1 MRRRKATGI
10 ERLKVR
16 YGRMFVIPWTIGF
29 ILFFLV
35 PLVESIAYAFS
46 HVSLVDEN
54 MLTFAGLEHFR
65 YLIKDDLNFID
76 NLKDAVISFIY
87 SLPIIVALSM
97 IFALILNQKFRG
109 RIFARAVF
117 FLPVI
122 IATGVV
128 MKFVTGEAIG
138 NGAAL
143 NTAMGDTQS
152 YSGIQFDQLLI
163 NLGLPQSVTELLS
176 DYIAR
181 VFNLVWSCG
190 IQILLFVSGMQSIPD
205 QLYEVSKIEGA
216 NKWEEFW
223 NKLHTGF
230 SDDNIPGV
238 AAWEEFWF
246 VTFPML
252 GNVTFLVLI
261 YTIVDLFT
269 AFDNPIMKQAYKLI
283 SENSLYDRSSA
294 ILWGYFVVVGIV
306 GGLILLLYNRILMR
320 KWN

>member
-216 NKWEEFW
+216 
-223 NKLHTGF
+223 T
-230 SDDNIPGV
+230 
-238 AAWEEFWF
+238 AWEEFWF

>member
-1 MRRRKATGI
+1 MRNKKVAGI

-16 YGRMFVIPWTIGF
+16 YGRMFVLPWTIGL
-29 ILFFLV
+29 ILFFIV

-46 HVSLVDEN
+46 NVSLVDED
-54 MLTFAGLEHFR
+54 MLNFVGLEHFK
-65 YLIKDDLNFID
+65 YLLQEDPNFLD
-76 NLKDAVISFIY
+76 NMKEAVISFVY
-87 SLPIIVALSM
+87 SLPIIVALSL

-109 RIFARAVF
+109 RLFARAVF

-128 MKFVTGEAIG
+128 MQFVTGSALGSDSAGLTTAIG
-138 NGAAL
+138 E
-143 NTAMGDTQS
+143 TES

-190 IQILLFVSGMQSIPD
+190 IQILLFVAGMQSIPD
-205 QLYEVSKIEGA
+205 HLYEVSKIEGA
-216 NKWEEFW
+216 
-223 NKLHTGF
+223 T
-230 SDDNIPGV
+230 
-238 AAWEEFWF
+238 AWEEFWF

-252 GNVTFLVLI
+252 GNVIFLVLI

-269 AFDNPIMKQAYKLI
+269 AFDNPIMTQAYDLI
-283 SENSLYDRSSA
+283 SKNSVYDRSSA
-294 ILWGYFVVVGIV
+294 ILWGYFVVVGVI
-306 GGLILLLYNRILMR
+306 GGLILLAYNRILMK

>member
-1 MRRRKATGI
+1 MRNKKVAGV

-16 YGRMFVIPWTIGF
+16 YGRMFVLPWTIGL
-29 ILFFLV
+29 ILFFIV

-46 HVSLVDEN
+46 NVSLVDED
-54 MLTFAGLEHFR
+54 MLSFAGLEHFR
-65 YLIKDDLNFID
+65 YLLKEDPNFLD
-76 NLKDAVISFIY
+76 NMAEAVTSFVY
-87 SLPIIVALSM
+87 SLPIIVALSL

-109 RIFARAVF
+109 RLFARAVF

-128 MKFVTGEAIG
+128 MKFVTGEALG
-138 NGAAL
+138 TDSAGLTTAL
-143 NTAMGDTQS
+143 GETES

-190 IQILLFVSGMQSIPD
+190 IQILLFVAGMQSIPD
-205 QLYEVSKIEGA
+205 HLYEVSKIEGA
-216 NKWEEFW
+216 
-223 NKLHTGF
+223 T
-230 SDDNIPGV
+230 
-238 AAWEEFWF
+238 AWEEFWF

-252 GNVTFLVLI
+252 GNVIFLVLI

-269 AFDNPIMKQAYKLI
+269 AFDNPIMTQAYDLI
-283 SENSLYDRSSA
+283 SKNSVYDRSSA
-294 ILWGYFVVVGIV
+294 ILWGYFVVVGFV
-306 GGLILLLYNRILMR
+306 GGLILLAYNRILMK

>member
-1 MRRRKATGI
+1 MRNKKVKGV

-16 YGRMFVIPWTIGF
+16 YGRMFVLPWTIGF
-29 ILFFLV
+29 LLFFMI
-35 PLVESIAYAFS
+35 PLIESIMYAFS
-46 HVSLVDEN
+46 NVSLVNEN
-54 MLTFAGLEHFR
+54 MLTFAGLEHFK
-65 YLIKDDLNFID
+65 YLLQEDPNFID
-76 NLKDAVISFIY
+76 NMAEAVTSFVY
-87 SLPIIVALSM
+87 SLPIIVALSL

-109 RIFARAVF
+109 RLFARAVF

-128 MKFVTGEAIG
+128 MKFVTGEALG
-138 NGAAL
+138 TNSAAL
-143 NTAMGDTQS
+143 STAIGETES

-190 IQILLFVSGMQSIPD
+190 IQILLFVAGMQSIPD
-205 QLYEVSKIEGA
+205 HLYEVSKIEGA
-216 NKWEEFW
+216 
-223 NKLHTGF
+223 T
-230 SDDNIPGV
+230 
-238 AAWEEFWF
+238 AWEEFWF

-252 GNVTFLVLI
+252 GNVIFLVLI

-269 AFDNPIMKQAYKLI
+269 AFDNPIMKQAYELI
-283 SENSLYDRSSA
+283 SKNSVYDQSSA
-294 ILWGYFVVVGIV
+294 MLWGYFVVVGII
-306 GGLILLLYNRILMR
+306 GGLILLAYNRILMR

>member
-109 RIFARAVF
+109 RLFARAVF

-190 IQILLFVSGMQSIPD
+190 IQILLFVAGMQSIPD

-216 NKWEEFW
+216 
-223 NKLHTGF
+223 T
-230 SDDNIPGV
+230 
-238 AAWEEFWF
+238 AWEEFWF

-269 AFDNPIMKQAYKLI
+269 AFDNPIMTQAYDLI
-283 SENSLYDRSSA
+283 SKNSLYDRSSA

-306 GGLILLLYNRILMR
+306 GGLILLAYNRFLMK

>member
-54 MLTFAGLEHFR
+54 MLTFAGLEHFK
-65 YLIKDDLNFID
+65 YLINDDLNFID

-109 RIFARAVF
+109 RLFARAVF

-143 NTAMGDTQS
+143 NTAMGETQS

-190 IQILLFVSGMQSIPD
+190 IQILLFVAGMQSIPD

-216 NKWEEFW
+216 
-223 NKLHTGF
+223 T
-230 SDDNIPGV
+230 
-238 AAWEEFWF
+238 AWEEFWF

-269 AFDNPIMKQAYKLI
+269 AFDNPIMTQAYDLI
-283 SENSLYDRSSA
+283 SKNSLYDRSSA
-294 ILWGYFVVVGIV
+294 ILWGYFVVVGVV
-306 GGLILLLYNRILMR
+306 GGLILLLYNRFLMK

>member
-54 MLTFAGLEHFR
+54 MLTFAGFEHFR

-109 RIFARAVF
+109 RLFARAVF

-190 IQILLFVSGMQSIPD
+190 IQILLFVAGMQSIPE

-216 NKWEEFW
+216 
-223 NKLHTGF
+223 T
-230 SDDNIPGV
+230 
-238 AAWEEFWF
+238 AWEEFWF

-269 AFDNPIMKQAYKLI
+269 AFDNPIMTQAYDLI
-283 SENSLYDRSSA
+283 SKNSLYDRSSA

>member
-54 MLTFAGLEHFR
+54 MLTFAGLEHFK

-109 RIFARAVF
+109 RLFARAVF

-143 NTAMGDTQS
+143 NTTMGDTQS

-190 IQILLFVSGMQSIPD
+190 IQILLFVAGMQSIPD

-216 NKWEEFW
+216 
-223 NKLHTGF
+223 T
-230 SDDNIPGV
+230 
-238 AAWEEFWF
+238 AWEEFWF

-269 AFDNPIMKQAYKLI
+269 AFDNPIMTQAYDLI
-283 SENSLYDRSSA
+283 SKNSLYDRSSA

-306 GGLILLLYNRILMR
+306 GGLILLAYNRILMK

>member
-46 HVSLVDEN
+46 NVSLVDEN
-54 MLTFAGLEHFR
+54 MLTFAGFEHFR

-109 RIFARAVF
+109 RLFARAVF

-138 NGAAL
+138 NEAAL

-190 IQILLFVSGMQSIPD
+190 IQILLFVG
-205 QLYEVSKIEGA
+205 
-216 NKWEEFW
+216 
-223 NKLHTGF
+223 
-230 SDDNIPGV
+230 
-238 AAWEEFWF
+238 
-246 VTFPML
+246 
-252 GNVTFLVLI
+252 
-261 YTIVDLFT
+261 
-269 AFDNPIMKQAYKLI
+269 
-283 SENSLYDRSSA
+283 
-294 ILWGYFVVVGIV
+294 
-306 GGLILLLYNRILMR
+306 
-320 KWN
+320 

>member
-1 MRRRKATGI
+1 MRKRKATGI

-109 RIFARAVF
+109 RLFARAVF

-190 IQILLFVSGMQSIPD
+190 IQILLFVAGMQSIPD

-216 NKWEEFW
+216 
-223 NKLHTGF
+223 T
-230 SDDNIPGV
+230 
-238 AAWEEFWF
+238 AWEEFWF

-269 AFDNPIMKQAYKLI
+269 AFDNPIMTQAYDLI
-283 SENSLYDRSSA
+283 SKNSLYDRSSA
-294 ILWGYFVVVGIV
+294 ILWGYFVVVGVV
-306 GGLILLLYNRILMR
+306 GGLILLAYNRFLMK

>member
-1 MRRRKATGI
+1 MRKRKATGI

-54 MLTFAGLEHFR
+54 MLTFAGLEHFK
-65 YLIKDDLNFID
+65 YLINDDLNFID

-109 RIFARAVF
+109 RLFARAVF

-190 IQILLFVSGMQSIPD
+190 IQILLFVAGMQSIPD

-216 NKWEEFW
+216 
-223 NKLHTGF
+223 T
-230 SDDNIPGV
+230 
-238 AAWEEFWF
+238 AWEEFWF

-269 AFDNPIMKQAYKLI
+269 AFDNPIMTQAYDLI
-283 SENSLYDRSSA
+283 SKNSLYDRSSA

>member
-109 RIFARAVF
+109 RLFARAVF

-190 IQILLFVSGMQSIPD
+190 IQILLFVAGMQSIPD

-216 NKWEEFW
+216 
-223 NKLHTGF
+223 T
-230 SDDNIPGV
+230 
-238 AAWEEFWF
+238 AWEEFWF

-269 AFDNPIMKQAYKLI
+269 AFDNPIMTQAYDLI
-283 SENSLYDRSSA
+283 SKNSLYDRSSA
-294 ILWGYFVVVGIV
+294 ILWGYFVVVGVV
-306 GGLILLLYNRILMR
+306 GGLILLAYNRFLMK

>member
-54 MLTFAGLEHFR
+54 MLTFAGLEHFK

-109 RIFARAVF
+109 RLFARAVF

-143 NTAMGDTQS
+143 NTTMGDTQS

-190 IQILLFVSGMQSIPD
+190 IQILLFVAGMQSIPD

-216 NKWEEFW
+216 
-223 NKLHTGF
+223 T
-230 SDDNIPGV
+230 
-238 AAWEEFWF
+238 AWEEFWF

-269 AFDNPIMKQAYKLI
+269 AFDNPIMTQAYDLI
-283 SENSLYDRSSA
+283 SKNSLYDRSSA
-294 ILWGYFVVVGIV
+294 ILWGYFVVVGVV
-306 GGLILLLYNRILMR
+306 GGLILLAYNRFLMK

>member
-54 MLTFAGLEHFR
+54 MLTFAGFEHFR

-109 RIFARAVF
+109 RLFARAVF

-190 IQILLFVSGMQSIPD
+190 IQILLFVAGMQSIPD

-216 NKWEEFW
+216 
-223 NKLHTGF
+223 T
-230 SDDNIPGV
+230 
-238 AAWEEFWF
+238 AWEEFWF

-306 GGLILLLYNRILMR
+306 GGLILLAYNKILMK

>member
-1 MRRRKATGI
+1 MRKRKATGI

-54 MLTFAGLEHFR
+54 MLTFAGFEHFR

-109 RIFARAVF
+109 RLFARAVF

-190 IQILLFVSGMQSIPD
+190 IQILLFVAGMQSIPD

-216 NKWEEFW
+216 
-223 NKLHTGF
+223 T
-230 SDDNIPGV
+230 
-238 AAWEEFWF
+238 AWEEFWF

-306 GGLILLLYNRILMR
+306 GGLILLAYNKILMK

>member
-1 MRRRKATGI
+1 MRNKKVSGI

-16 YGRMFVIPWTIGF
+16 YGRMFALPWTIGLL
-29 ILFFLV
+29 LFFLI

-46 HVSLVDEN
+46 NVSLVNED
-54 MLTFAGLEHFR
+54 MLSFAGLEHFK
-65 YLIKDDLNFID
+65 YLLQEDPNFLD
-76 NLKDAVISFIY
+76 NMAEAVTSFLY
-87 SLPIIVALSM
+87 SLPIIVALSL

-109 RIFARAVF
+109 RLFARAVF

-128 MKFVTGEAIG
+128 MKFVTGEALG
-138 NGAAL
+138 TNSAAL
-143 NTAMGDTQS
+143 NTAIGETQS

-190 IQILLFVSGMQSIPD
+190 IQILLFVAGMQAIPE

-216 NKWEEFW
+216 
-223 NKLHTGF
+223 T
-230 SDDNIPGV
+230 
-238 AAWEEFWF
+238 AWEEFWF

-252 GNVTFLVLI
+252 GNVIFLVLI

-269 AFDNPIMKQAYKLI
+269 AFDNPIMNQAYDLI
-283 SENSLYDRSSA
+283 SKNSVYDRSSA
-294 ILWGYFVVVGIV
+294 ILWGYFVVVGII
-306 GGLILLLYNRILMR
+306 GGLILLAYNRILMK

>member
-109 RIFARAVF
+109 RLFARAVF

-190 IQILLFVSGMQSIPD
+190 IQILLFVAGMQSIPD

-216 NKWEEFW
+216 
-223 NKLHTGF
+223 T
-230 SDDNIPGV
+230 
-238 AAWEEFWF
+238 AWEEFWF

-269 AFDNPIMKQAYKLI
+269 AFDNPIMTQAYDLI
-283 SENSLYDRSSA
+283 SKNSLYDRSSA

>member
-1 MRRRKATGI
+1 MRNKKARGI

-16 YGRMFVIPWTIGF
+16 YGRMFSIPWAIGF
-29 ILFFLV
+29 LLFFLV

-46 HVSLVDEN
+46 NVSLVDED
-54 MLTFAGLEHFR
+54 MLQFVGLEHFK
-65 YLIKDDLNFID
+65 YLLQEDPNFID
-76 NLKDAVISFIY
+76 NLAEAVTSFVY
-87 SLPIIVALSM
+87 SLPIIVALSL

-109 RIFARAVF
+109 RLFARAVF

-138 NGAAL
+138 NEAAL
-143 NTAMGDTQS
+143 STAMGDTQS

-163 NLGLPQSVTELLS
+163 NLGLPQAVTEMLS

-190 IQILLFVSGMQSIPD
+190 IQILLFVAGMQSIPD

-216 NKWEEFW
+216 
-223 NKLHTGF
+223 T
-230 SDDNIPGV
+230 
-238 AAWEEFWF
+238 AWEEFWF

-269 AFDNPIMKQAYKLI
+269 AFDNPIMSQAYELI
-283 SENSLYDRSSA
+283 SVNSMYDRSSA
-294 ILWGYFVVVGIV
+294 ILWFYFLVVGII
-306 GGLILLLYNRILMR
+306 GGLILLVYNRLLMK
-320 KWN
+320 KWS

>member
-1 MRRRKATGI
+1 MRNKKAAGV

-16 YGRMFVIPWTIGF
+16 YGRMFVLPWTIGL
-29 ILFFLV
+29 ILFFMV

-46 HVSLVDEN
+46 NVSLVSEN
-54 MLTFAGLEHFR
+54 MLTFTGLEHFK
-65 YLIKDDLNFID
+65 YLFQEDPNFLD
-76 NLKDAVISFIY
+76 NMAEAVISFVY
-87 SLPIIVALSM
+87 SLPIIVALSL

-128 MKFVTGEAIG
+128 MKFVTGEALG
-138 NGAAL
+138 TDSAGLTTAL
-143 NTAMGDTQS
+143 GETES

-190 IQILLFVSGMQSIPD
+190 IQILLFVAGMQSIPE

-216 NKWEEFW
+216 
-223 NKLHTGF
+223 T
-230 SDDNIPGV
+230 S
-238 AAWEEFWF
+238 WEEFWF

-252 GNVTFLVLI
+252 GNVIFLVLI

-269 AFDNPIMKQAYKLI
+269 AFDNPIMVQAYDLI
-283 SENSLYDRSSA
+283 SKNSVYDRSSA
-294 ILWGYFVVVGIV
+294 ILWTYFVVVGLI
-306 GGLILLLYNRILMR
+306 GGLILLAYNRIFMK

>member
-54 MLTFAGLEHFR
+54 MLTFAGFEHFR

-109 RIFARAVF
+109 RLFARAVF

-190 IQILLFVSGMQSIPD
+190 IQILLFVAGMQSIPE

-216 NKWEEFW
+216 
-223 NKLHTGF
+223 T
-230 SDDNIPGV
+230 
-238 AAWEEFWF
+238 AWEEFWF

-306 GGLILLLYNRILMR
+306 GGLILLAYNKILMK

>member
-1 MRRRKATGI
+1 MRNKKVTGI

-16 YGRMFVIPWTIGF
+16 YGRMFAIPWTIGLL
-29 ILFFLV
+29 LFFLV

-46 HVSLVDEN
+46 NVSLVNDD
-54 MLTFAGLEHFR
+54 MLSFAGLKHFK
-65 YLIKDDLNFID
+65 YLLQEDPNFID
-76 NLKDAVISFIY
+76 NMAEAVTSFLY
-87 SLPIIVALSM
+87 SLPIIVALSI

-109 RIFARAVF
+109 RVLARAVF

-128 MKFVTGEAIG
+128 MKFVTGEALG
-138 NGAAL
+138 TSSAAL
-143 NTAMGDTQS
+143 NTTIGETQS

-190 IQILLFVSGMQSIPD
+190 IQILLFVAGMQSIPE

-216 NKWEEFW
+216 
-223 NKLHTGF
+223 T
-230 SDDNIPGV
+230 
-238 AAWEEFWF
+238 AWEEFWF

-252 GNVTFLVLI
+252 GNVIFLVLI

-269 AFDNPIMKQAYKLI
+269 AFDNPIMIQAYDLI
-283 SENSLYDRSSA
+283 SKNSVYDVSSA
-294 ILWGYFVVVGIV
+294 ILWGYFVVVGII
-306 GGLILLLYNRILMR
+306 GGLLLLAYNRILMK

>member
-109 RIFARAVF
+109 RLFARAVF

-143 NTAMGDTQS
+143 NTTMGDTQS

-190 IQILLFVSGMQSIPD
+190 IQILLFVAGMQSIPD

-216 NKWEEFW
+216 
-223 NKLHTGF
+223 T
-230 SDDNIPGV
+230 
-238 AAWEEFWF
+238 AWEEFWF

-269 AFDNPIMKQAYKLI
+269 AFDNPIMTQAYDLI
-283 SENSLYDRSSA
+283 SKNSLYDRSSA

-320 KWN
+320 KWNQEVAKNEVISF

>member
-1 MRRRKATGI
+1 MRNKKVSGI

-16 YGRMFVIPWTIGF
+16 YGRMFALPWTIGLL
-29 ILFFLV
+29 LFFLI

-46 HVSLVDEN
+46 NVSLVSDD
-54 MLTFAGLEHFR
+54 MLSFAGLEHFK
-65 YLIKDDLNFID
+65 YLLQEDPNFLD
-76 NLKDAVISFIY
+76 NMAEAVTSFLY
-87 SLPIIVALSM
+87 SLPIIVALSL
-97 IFALILNQKFRG
+97 IFALILNQKFKG
-109 RIFARAVF
+109 RLLARAVF

-128 MKFVTGEAIG
+128 MKFVTGEALG
-138 NGAAL
+138 TDSAAL
-143 NTAMGDTQS
+143 NTAIGETQS

-190 IQILLFVSGMQSIPD
+190 IQILLFVAGMQAIPE

-216 NKWEEFW
+216 
-223 NKLHTGF
+223 T
-230 SDDNIPGV
+230 
-238 AAWEEFWF
+238 AWEEFWF

-252 GNVTFLVLI
+252 GNVIFLVLI

-269 AFDNPIMKQAYKLI
+269 AFDNPIMNQAYDLI
-283 SENSLYDRSSA
+283 SKNSVYDRSSA

-306 GGLILLLYNRILMR
+306 GGLILLAYNKILMK

>member
-54 MLTFAGLEHFR
+54 MLTFAGLEHFK

-109 RIFARAVF
+109 RLFARAVF

-190 IQILLFVSGMQSIPD
+190 IQILLFVAGMQSIPD

-216 NKWEEFW
+216 
-223 NKLHTGF
+223 T
-230 SDDNIPGV
+230 
-238 AAWEEFWF
+238 AWEEFWF

-269 AFDNPIMKQAYKLI
+269 AFDNPIMTQAYDLI
-283 SENSLYDRSSA
+283 SKNSLYDRSSA

-306 GGLILLLYNRILMR
+306 GGLILLLYNRILMK